1 MGLKQQL
8 DPLANLPALPQSAA
22 FVGRLEWIGLRPV
35 HKEPVLAVTH
45 AEVVAGRGL
54 VGDHYIHRRGAVR
67 EVTLLRW
74 EDLTAV
80 AQKLDRNEPVDPCL
94 LRRNLAI
101 SGLALA
107 VTTSGCLSF
116 GDVLLELTGPC
127 SPCQRMDKALG
138 AGGRQA
144 MAGKG
149 GLTAR
154 VIRGGQLRVGDAVT
168 LLTANPLLDS

>member
-1 MGLKQQL
+1 MGLKQQS
-8 DPLANLPALPQSAA
+8 DPPTDLPTVPQSVAL
-22 FVGRLEWIGLRPV
+22 VGRLEWIGLRPV
-35 HKEPVLAVTH
+35 RKEPVRAVTH
-45 AEVVAGRGL
+45 AEVVVGRGL
-54 VGDHYIHRRGAVR
+54 LGDHYIHRRGAVR

-74 EDLTAV
+74 EDLRDV
-80 AQKLDRNEPVDPCL
+80 ARKLDRNEPVDPCL

-107 VTTSGCLSF
+107 VTASGWLSF

-127 SPCQRMDKALG
+127 SPCERMNKALG

-168 LLTANPLLDS
+168 PLTANPLLDS